1 MAYAGGMQHETVA
14 VVENPPLVLG
24 VNPQES
30 ERVAQLLTGI
40 LNW

>member
-1 MAYAGGMQHETVA
+1 MEHEPFL
-14 VVENPPLVLG
+14 ESPPALVLG